1 MELLPYHQ
9 RFQLSVRPRSLV
21 EADQYPDYRSA
32 VNTAK
37 ASRWYPLYRL
47 LQERFRSGLGF
58 SDYEVGRLIGLREE
72 YEGGVG
78 RKG

>member
-9 RFQLSVRPRSLV
+9 RFQLTRPQ
-21 EADQYPDYRSA
+21 ANQNGQGQYPDYRSA

-47 LQERFRSGLGF
+47 LQERFRGGKGF
-58 SDYEVGRLIGLREE
+58 TDYEIGRLIGLREE
-72 YEGGVG
+72 YEQGVG